1 MMHKSQRIRRSDFAQ
16 LLYRPHIIS
25 SALFVCKWKTSPQQ
39 QESRFAVVVSQ
50 QIYKKAVDRNKLRR
64 QLYEAIRT
72 NIQHI
77 PSSLNIIIIAKK
89 QTKDHSYQEL
99 ESQLIP
105 LLSHLHE

>member
-1 MMHKSQRIRRSDFAQ
+1 MRRSDVAQ
-16 LLYRPHIIS
+16 LLHHPHIVAS
-25 SALFVCKWKTSPQQ
+25 PFFLCKWKTAPKEQK
-39 QESRFAVVVSQ
+39 SRFTVVVNQ

-77 PSSLNIIIIAKK
+77 PSSLNIMIIAQK
-89 QTKDHSYQEL
+89 QTKDHSYQER
-99 ESQLIP
+99 ESQLIT

>member
-16 LLYRPHIIS
+16 LLYRPHITS
-25 SALFVCKWKTSPQQ
+25 SPLFLCKWKKEQQ
-39 QESRFAVVVSQ
+39 NVSRFAVVVSQ

-99 ESQLIP
+99 ESQLIT